1 MEIKGKLE
9 VKGYMTIQDLDMG
22 DEFCFLT
29 EDRPM
34 MLGSDGR
41 GCDFIIDL
49 CDGHVTEVDGYD
61 ERPIR
66 RIKATVYVE
75 D

>member
-49 CDGHVTEVDGYD
+49 SDGHVTEIDGYD